1 MSHGAIL
8 SFRFTES
15 PVTAVA
21 PSLVFGE
28 LSVEVPS
35 TASTET
41 NLVTTVK
48 ETLTSHSYSRLIAEV
63 EKQYVAIT
71 PPDSPEPMGLVCFN
85 HYVVNSFLVLGGGAY
100 PIPLDTSVILKILG
114 CKYENLLEMSEY
126 PPGRGPLKR
135 RVHLREM
142 FTYSSL

>member
-1 MSHGAIL
+1 MCRRKYRGRAPLMFIVLHCISV
-8 SFRFTES
+8 SFLFTES

-35 TASTET
+35 TTSTET

-48 ETLTSHSYSRLIAEV
+48 ETLTSLSYSRLIAEV
-63 EKQYVAIT
+63 EKQYVAVT

-85 HYVVNSFLVLGGGAY
+85 HNTVVVL
-100 PIPLDTSVILKILG
+100 LTQF
-114 CKYENLLEMSEY
+114 C
-126 PPGRGPLKR
+126 
-135 RVHLREM
+135 
-142 FTYSSL
+142 

>member
-1 MSHGAIL
+1 MFFVT
-8 SFRFTES
+8 FRCLTVMCLCIFTES

-35 TASTET
+35 AISTK

-48 ETLTSHSYSRLIAEV
+48 ETITSPSYSRLIAEV

-71 PPDSPEPMGLVCFN
+71 PPDSPEPQGLVCYKSQCI
-85 HYVVNSFLVLGGGAY
+85 HDIRLHQVAL
-100 PIPLDTSVILKILG
+100 
-114 CKYENLLEMSEY
+114 
-126 PPGRGPLKR
+126 
-135 RVHLREM
+135 
-142 FTYSSL
+142 

>member
-85 HYVVNSFLVLGGGAY
+85 HNTAF
-100 PIPLDTSVILKILG
+100 I
-114 CKYENLLEMSEY
+114 M
-126 PPGRGPLKR
+126 
-135 RVHLREM
+135 
-142 FTYSSL
+142 